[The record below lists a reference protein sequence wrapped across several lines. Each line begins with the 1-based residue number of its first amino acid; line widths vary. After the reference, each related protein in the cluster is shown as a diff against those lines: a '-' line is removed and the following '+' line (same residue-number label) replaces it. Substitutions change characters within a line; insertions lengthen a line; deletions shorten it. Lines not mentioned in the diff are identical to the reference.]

1 MKTLGKTI
9 LAGITGG
16 IMVAL
21 AMTISNSFD
30 SNKNT
35 TSSEI
40 TKILDQEIVSEPT
53 QTVGIRTSSSPELAM
68 DFTYAAEVTLNAVVH
83 VTNEFT
89 QDFRRDPFY
98 EFFYGPGEGNRK
110 QQATGSGVIISEDGY
125 IVTNNHVIDDADNIQ
140 ITLDNDKSYK
150 ANLVGADPS
159 TDIAL
164 LKIEE
169 TGLPFISFGN
179 SDNVRIGEWVLAV
192 GNPFN
197 LNSTVTAGIVS
208 AKARDID
215 LLQYD
220 ENKEIFPLESFI
232 QTDAAVNPGNSGGAL
247 VNVRGELIG
256 INTAIASRTGS
267 YSGYSFAVPADI
279 VKKVT
284 DDLLKFGLVQRAFI
298 GVALAD
304 ISQEIANEKELNN
317 TDGVLVTGLITDGAA
332 ADAGVQEGDVITKIG
347 SLSIN
352 SVPALQ
358 EQVGKFRPGDKIS
371 LTIKRGNAE
380 KLIHITLRNKEGKTK
395 MMDKV
400 EINKLTALGA
410 TFKKINA
417 EDMRLL
423 KIKNGVKVAT
433 IGPGKLRSAGIK
445 EGIIIT
451 KVDQKPISNP
461 EELVNL
467 LNSKKGGI
475 LIEGITANGG
485 KAYFGFGL

>member
-1 MKTLGKTI
+1 MKGIGKTI
-9 LAGITGG
+9 LGGITGG
-16 IMVAL
+16 CLVIVAI
-21 AMTISNSFD
+21 AVI
-30 SNKNT
+30 NKT
-35 TSSEI
+35 E
-40 TKILDQEIVSEPT
+40 QPVSEPQQQST
-53 QTVGIRTSSSPELAM
+53 KNIAPLPTKYVSASNSAASEMAM
-68 DFTYAAEVTLNAVVH
+68 DFTYAAENTLNTVVH

-89 QDFRRDPFY
+89 QEFSRDPFY

-140 ITLDNDKSYK
+140 ITLNNDKRYK
-150 ANLVGADPS
+150 ASLVGSDPS

-164 LKIEE
+164 LKIDE
-169 TGLPFISFGN
+169 TGLPFISYGN
-179 SDNVRIGEWVLAV
+179 SDEVRIGEWVLAV

-215 LLQYD
+215 LLKYD
-220 ENKEIFPLESFI
+220 ENKEVFPLESFI

-247 VNVRGELIG
+247 VNVSGELIG

-267 YSGYSFAVPADI
+267 YSGYSFAVPVDI

-284 DDLLKFGLVQRAFI
+284 DDLLEYGMVQRAFI
-298 GVALAD
+298 GVALTD
-304 ISQEIANEKELNN
+304 ISQDIANDQGLSN
-317 TDGVLVTGLITDGAA
+317 TDGVLVTGLIPDGAA
-332 ADAGVQEGDVITKIG
+332 EEAGVKEGDVITKIG
-347 SLSIN
+347 SLTIN

-371 LTIKRGNAE
+371 VTVKRGESE
-380 KLIHITLRNKEGKTK
+380 KLINLTLRNKEGQTRI
-395 MMDKV
+395 MDKA
-400 EINKLTALGA
+400 EINKFSALGA
-410 TFKKINA
+410 TFKKITT
-417 EDMRLL
+417 EDIRLF
-423 KIKNGVKVAT
+423 KIKNGVKVAS

-445 EGIIIT
+445 EGIIIL
-451 KVDQKPISNP
+451 KVDQKPISTP
-461 EELVNL
+461 EELVHI
-467 LNSKKGGI
+467 LNTKKGGI

>member
-1 MKTLGKTI
+1 MRILGKMI
-9 LAGITGG
+9 LAGAIGGTTAVCAIT
-16 IMVAL
+16 IFNSSIPDFEKTEIKNVVLNDMVQRESAQIVK
-21 AMTISNSFD
+21 MPNVTVPEMVMDFSFAA
-30 SNKNT
+30 
-35 TSSEI
+35 EI
-40 TKILDQEIVSEPT
+40 T
-53 QTVGIRTSSSPELAM
+53 
-68 DFTYAAEVTLNAVVH
+68 LNTVVH

-89 QDFRRDPFY
+89 QDFNRDPFY

-140 ITLDNDKSYK
+140 ITLNNDKSYK
-150 ANLVGADPS
+150 AKLVGADPS

-164 LKIEE
+164 LKVEE
-169 TGLPFISFGN
+169 TGLPFITFGN

-215 LLQYD
+215 LLKYD
-220 ENKEIFPLESFI
+220 ESKEIFPLESFI

-267 YSGYSFAVPADI
+267 YSGYSFAVPVAI
-279 VKKVT
+279 VKKVS
-284 DDLLKFGLVQRAFI
+284 DDLLKFGMVQRAFI

-304 ISQEIANEKELNN
+304 ISQEIANDKDLEN
-317 TDGVLVTGLITDGAA
+317 TDGVIVTGLITDGAA
-332 ADAGVQEGDVITKIG
+332 ADAGVKEGDVIIKIG
-347 SLSIN
+347 SLAIN

-371 LTIKRGNAE
+371 LTIKRGSSE
-380 KLIHITLRNKEGKTK
+380 KFINLTLRNKDGKTK
-395 MMDKV
+395 MTDKAAS
-400 EINKLTALGA
+400 NKLSALGA
-410 TFKKINA
+410 TFKKITT

-423 KIKNGVKVAT
+423 KIKNGVKVAS

-451 KVDQKPISNP
+451 KVDQKPISTP
-461 EELVNL
+461 EELVEL